1 MKFLILFAILFAS
14 PLFAS
19 TLESKLAQK
28 RNSSKAPPEVKEKM
42 QKGVYQ
48 LIENK
53 LDEKARA
60 LKGTK
65 LPDEVF
71 TSEIGMPIPLKNLYN
86 ISPLV
91 INFYRGGWC
100 PYCMLELQ
108 AYQEILPEFKKAGI
122 QFISFAPDQYRE
134 INKTRK
140 KFNLTFPMYSDR
152 NNELSK
158 KLNLAFKVDK
168 DTLDIYK
175 GFGID
180 LQAYQNNKEYMLPMP
195 GVYII
200 DTKGVIREIFVDPD
214 YTKRAEPSE
223 VLKKAKAL
231 K

>member
-1 MKFLILFAILFAS
+1 MKLMILAAIFFAS
-14 PLFAS
+14 PVFS
-19 TLESKLAQK
+19 SSLESKLTQK

-71 TSEIGMPIPLKNLYN
+71 TNEIGMPIPLKNLYK

-108 AYQEILPEFKKAGI
+108 AYQEMMPEFKKAGI

-195 GVYII
+195 GVYVI

-214 YTKRAEPSE
+214 YTKRAEPSQVLE
-223 VLKKAKAL
+223 KAKVLK
-231 K
+231 

>member
-1 MKFLILFAILFAS
+1 
-14 PLFAS
+14 
-19 TLESKLAQK
+19 
-28 RNSSKAPPEVKEKM
+28 
-42 QKGVYQ
+42 
-48 LIENK
+48 
-53 LDEKARA
+53 
-60 LKGTK
+60 
-65 LPDEVF
+65 
-71 TSEIGMPIPLKNLYN
+71 
-86 ISPLV
+86 
-91 INFYRGGWC
+91 
-100 PYCMLELQ
+100 MLELQ
-108 AYQEILPEFKKAGI
+108 AYQEMMPEFKKAGI

-195 GVYII
+195 GVYVI

-214 YTKRAEPSE
+214 YTKRAEPSQ
-223 VLKKAKAL
+223 VLEKAKAL

>member
-1 MKFLILFAILFAS
+1 MKLMILVVIFFAFLVFSSSFV
-14 PLFAS
+14 
-19 TLESKLAQK
+19 SKLTQK
-28 RNSSKAPPEVKEKM
+28 RNSSKALSEVKEKM

-53 LDEKARA
+53 LDEKACA

-71 TSEIGMPIPLKNLYN
+71 TNEIGMPIPLKNLYK

-108 AYQEILPEFKKAGI
+108 AYQEMMPEFKKAGI

-195 GVYII
+195 GVYVI

-214 YTKRAEPSE
+214 YTKRAEPSQ
-223 VLKKAKAL
+223 VLEKAKAL